1 MMVFFP
7 PLLLLCSSCTTL
19 FYFRVGP
26 IYLLKKRYLIG
37 QNEEFGLD
45 EDDWIFVAENQIT
58 LMVTSHN
65 STIHIILFSKINIKV
80 INKFLYIEKIL
91 SIYIYIYIYIYIL
104 VYIRPFLNTISALDS
119 LNYYDF
125 YDFFNFYNNYFKSQ
139 MYSKW

>member
-1 MMVFFP
+1 MILSVLSMMVFFFP
-7 PLLLLCSSCTTL
+7 GPLLLLCSSCTTL

-65 STIHIILFSKINIKV
+65 STMHIILFSKINIKV

-91 SIYIYIYIYIYIL
+91 SIYIYIL
-104 VYIRPFLNTISALDS
+104 VYIRPFLNTISGFTQL
-119 LNYYDF
+119 L
-125 YDFFNFYNNYFKSQ
+125 
-139 MYSKW
+139 